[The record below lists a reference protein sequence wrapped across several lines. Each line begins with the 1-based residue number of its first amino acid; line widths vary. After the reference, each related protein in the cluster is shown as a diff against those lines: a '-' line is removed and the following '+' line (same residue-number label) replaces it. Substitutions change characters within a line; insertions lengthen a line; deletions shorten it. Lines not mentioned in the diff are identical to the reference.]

1 MHNRVMVIDTS
12 SSAASVA
19 VFENGVLIGESGL
32 HSKTTH
38 SIKFLPL
45 LDALMKQLELK
56 ISDIDAYYV
65 CEGPGSFTG
74 VRIGLSTVK
83 GFALP
88 FIRPIYT
95 FTSMYLLA
103 SALRH
108 VDGLIIP
115 MIDAKRSEVY
125 YGVYKWEMGVLVC
138 LEEGV
143 ESVTE
148 LHQVVK
154 EKYASDH
161 YTWIGDG
168 VVNYRELLQFE
179 ANDVIGSTY
188 DAAQSAGK
196 LAIEN
201 YKGTPQN
208 AFTVKAN
215 YMRKSQAERDVK

>member
-1 MHNRVMVIDTS
+1 MYNKVMVIDTS
-12 SSAASVA
+12 SSAASIA
-19 VFENGVLIGESGL
+19 VFENGILIGESGL

-38 SIKFLPL
+38 SIKFMPL

-74 VRIGLSTVK
+74 VRIGISTVK
-83 GFALP
+83 GFAQP
-88 FIRPIYT
+88 FQTPIYT

-103 SALRH
+103 SAMRH
-108 VDGLIIP
+108 VEGLIVP

-125 YGVYKWEMGVLVC
+125 YGVYKWADGSLVC

-143 ESVTE
+143 ASVAE
-148 LHQVVK
+148 IMQQVK
-154 EKYASDH
+154 DQYAAER

-168 VVNYRELLQFE
+168 VLNYREMLSFE
-179 ANDVIGSTY
+179 SNDAVGTAY

-196 LAIEN
+196 LALEG
-201 YKGTPQN
+201 YSGAPQS

>member
-1 MHNRVMVIDTS
+1 MVIDTS
-12 SSAASVA
+12 STAASIA
-19 VFENGVLIGESGL
+19 VFEKGILIGESGL

-38 SIKFLPL
+38 SIKFMPL

-83 GFALP
+83 GFAQP
-88 FIRPIYT
+88 FQTPIYT

-103 SALRH
+103 SAMRH
-108 VDGLIIP
+108 VEGLIIP

-125 YGVYKWEMGVLVC
+125 YGVYKWEGSELVC

-143 ESVTE
+143 SSVDV
-148 LHQVVK
+148 LLRQVK
-154 EKYASDH
+154 DTYPSTT

-168 VVNYRELLQFE
+168 VLNYGELLTFE
-179 ANDVIGSTY
+179 ANDVRGTAY

-196 LAIEN
+196 LALESI
-201 YKGTPQN
+201 KGTPQS

>member
-1 MHNRVMVIDTS
+1 MYNKIMVIDTS
-12 SSAASVA
+12 SSAASIA
-19 VFENGVLIGESGL
+19 VFEKGILIGESAL

-38 SIKFLPL
+38 SIKFMPL

-83 GFALP
+83 GFAQP
-88 FIRPIYT
+88 FNTPIYT

-103 SALRH
+103 SAMRH
-108 VDGLIIP
+108 IEGLIIP

-125 YGVYKWEMGVLVC
+125 FGVYRWEADVLVC

-143 ESVTE
+143 ASVSE
-148 LHQVVK
+148 LLPQIK
-154 EKYASDH
+154 EKYASNR
-161 YTWIGDG
+161 YTWLGDG
-168 VVNYRELLQFE
+168 VLNYRDMLSFDIM
-179 ANDVIGSTY
+179 DVAGTVY
-188 DAAQSAGK
+188 DAAQSAGN
-196 LAIEN
+196 LAIEG
-201 YKGTPQN
+201 YQGEMET
-208 AFTVKAN
+208 AFTLKAN